1 MTRVL
6 VLDDSTTVRMDLSES
21 LEEAGFSVVG
31 AASIEEARAAFAAG
45 NIDLAILDV
54 VLPDGSGTD
63 LLAWLRSE
71 MRWAELPVL
80 MLSSEAEVKD
90 RIKGL
95 RIGATDYIG
104 KPYDANSVI
113 ARVEQLTSRTS
124 RITQRN
130 RILVVDDSAT
140 VREHMVKSLHDA
152 GYATISASDGAEGL
166 QLAARERP
174 NAIIVDGVMPHMDG
188 ATLIRRIR
196 LDPALRATPCLMLTG
211 SRETSD
217 EVEALE
223 AGADAFA
230 TKDADVQVVL
240 ARLSAMLRTTDDPS
254 AGPESLHAPKRVLV
268 VDDDRELSGQ
278 VATMLHENGYDVAQ
292 TSASADAIELVSV
305 QRIDCILLDWHLS
318 GSAEVC
324 AQIKSAPTV
333 RDTPVLAIT
342 DSADRTVTMAALA
355 AGADDVVDRSAGLEL
370 LAARVRAQIR
380 RRKVE
385 DERRK
390 ARESVVRGELMDQ
403 LERANARLIATNE
416 ELEAFSYSVSHDLRA
431 PLRAIGSFTSAVLE
445 DAGPVLDENSKE
457 YLGRVVRAAASM
469 GEMIEALLELSRVSR
484 AAILRESVD
493 LTGATVGLLDEY
505 AQRDPQRKVKTTI
518 APSMKTQAD
527 RRLVRVVLDNLL
539 GNAWKFT
546 SKRDDAEIVVGTE
559 VRDGV
564 NTLFVRDN
572 GAGFDAAQATNLFR
586 PFKRLHT
593 DKQFSG
599 TGIGLA
605 TTRRIVERHGGKI
618 WATSNPGE
626 GATFYVTFTSN

>member
-6 VLDDSTTVRMDLSES
+6 VLDDSTTVRMDLTDS
-21 LEEAGFSVVG
+21 LEEAGFAVVG
-31 AASIEEARAAFAAG
+31 AASIAEARATFAAG
-45 NIDLAILDV
+45 KIDLAILDV

-63 LLAWLRSE
+63 LLAWLRTQDQ
-71 MRWAELPVL
+71 WVNLPVL
-80 MLSSEAEVKD
+80 MLSTEAEVKD
-90 RIKGL
+90 RVKGL
-95 RIGATDYIG
+95 RIGASDYIG

-113 ARVEQLTSRTS
+113 ARVEQLTKSAAH
-124 RITQRN
+124 ITQRN
-130 RILVVDDSAT
+130 RILVVDDSPT

-152 GYATISASDGAEGL
+152 GYATISASDGVEGL
-166 QLAARERP
+166 QMAARERP
-174 NAIIVDGVMPHMDG
+174 NAIIVDGVMPNMDG

-240 ARLSAMLRTTDDPS
+240 ARLSAMLRSTDDPT
-254 AGPESLHAPKRVLV
+254 AGLESLHAPKRVLL
-268 VDDDRELSGQ
+268 VDNDRELSGG
-278 VATMLHENGYDVAQ
+278 VASILHDNGYDVAQ
-292 TSASADAIELVSV
+292 TSASNDAIELVSV
-305 QRIDCILLDWHLS
+305 QRIDCILLDWHVS
-318 GSAEVC
+318 GAADVC

-390 ARESVVRGELMDQ
+390 ARENVVRGELMDQ
-403 LERANARLIATNE
+403 LEQANARLTATNE

-457 YLGRVVRAAASM
+457 YLQRVVRAATSM

-484 AAILRESVD
+484 AAIVRESVD
-493 LTGATVGLLDEY
+493 LTSATIGLLDEL
-505 AQRDPQRKVKTTI
+505 AQRDPHRVVTTTI
-518 APSMKTQAD
+518 QPGMKAQAD

-546 SKRDDAEIVVGTE
+546 SQKPNAEITVGMETHE
-559 VRDGV
+559 GL
-564 NTLFVRDN
+564 NTVFVRDN

-593 DKQFSG
+593 EKQFAG

-605 TTRRIVERHGGKI
+605 TTRRIVERHGGKL
-618 WATSNPGE
+618 WATSQPGE
-626 GATFYVTFTSN
+626 GATFYVTFTGA